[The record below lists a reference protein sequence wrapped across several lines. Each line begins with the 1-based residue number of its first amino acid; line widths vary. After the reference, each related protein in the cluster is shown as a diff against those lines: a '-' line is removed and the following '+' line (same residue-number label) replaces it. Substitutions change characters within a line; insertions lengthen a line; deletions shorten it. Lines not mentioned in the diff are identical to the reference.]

1 MSNLFENFLQY
12 NFKWKKKNIKKNLS
26 LTNIYRLEKK
36 ITRLS
41 TSIISAVKVSNELLL
56 QSNPFSNNFVI
67 L

>member
-12 NFKWKKKNIKKNLS
+12 NFKWNKKNIKKNLS

-56 QSNPFSNNFVI
+56 QSNPFSNNFVM